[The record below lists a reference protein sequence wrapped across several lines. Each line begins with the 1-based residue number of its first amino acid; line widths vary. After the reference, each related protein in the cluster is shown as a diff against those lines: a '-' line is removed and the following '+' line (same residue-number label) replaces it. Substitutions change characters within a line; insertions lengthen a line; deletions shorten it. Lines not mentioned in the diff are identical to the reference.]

1 MIREYLDVDTCHTLV
16 LGLVMSH
23 LHVDYANS
31 LYQGLPEVTLRK
43 LQMLQNMAAKL
54 VLNCHSLSSATEARK
69 VLHWLPIKYR
79 VQYKIL
85 ILVHKCI
92 KGEAPTYLIDLIK
105 EQPISRQ
112 GLPSAS
118 RLHHLQIPAT
128 KHTIF
133 ADHSFS
139 VSGPR
144 LWNSLPDSIKT
155 LNDTNIF

>member
-1 MIREYLDVDTCHTLV
+1 MIREYLDVETCHTLV

-23 LHVDYANS
+23 IDYANS

-43 LQMLQNMAAKL
+43 LQMVQNMAAKL
-54 VLNCHSLSSATEARK
+54 VLNRYRLSSATEARK
-69 VLHWLPIKYR
+69 ELHWLPIKYR

-112 GLPSAS
+112 GLRSAS
-118 RLHHLQIPAT
+118 HLHHLQ
-128 KHTIF
+128 
-133 ADHSFS
+133 
-139 VSGPR
+139 
-144 LWNSLPDSIKT
+144 N
-155 LNDTNIF
+155 